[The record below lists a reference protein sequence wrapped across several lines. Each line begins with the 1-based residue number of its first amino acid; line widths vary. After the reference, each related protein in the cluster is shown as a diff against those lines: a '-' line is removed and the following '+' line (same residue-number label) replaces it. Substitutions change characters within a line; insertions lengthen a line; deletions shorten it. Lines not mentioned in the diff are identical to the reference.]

1 MKKMKRMLSLIMV
14 ICMCIGLCACGSKD
28 KNPTGDEYADGDT
41 IEIELW
47 STYGS
52 LGNGFIDKLVDEF
65 NMMQDEYFVS
75 LVNNG
80 SASEVRK
87 KLAMLDKEKYPA
99 LFCGQPYTTAY
110 YAESDFVLPIQ
121 DLIDKDEEDWAS
133 GLYASVRNAYSDL
146 DGNMMGW
153 PLGVSCS
160 GWWVNVDALKQAG
173 YTLEDI
179 TSYEKAAEIA
189 KALVNKGICEYGM
202 SYLATGVELMDMMTI
217 QGLSYV
223 DGNNGHSG
231 KVTKSVLLEGENY
244 EGMKKV
250 ASIHANLIDTKVAME
265 YGSVV
270 ESTCMPLFNS
280 GKLGL
285 AYATNSWGHYVFA
298 AAPTFE
304 YAFVPSTGID
314 ENAKYKGNVLPE
326 GTGLYICNTGN
337 DRKTQGAYEF
347 IKFLS
352 QAENQVY
359 LCKAMGYIP
368 YTNEAAQLE
377 EYTTWATENLPS
389 MLSLIDKVKNTSE
402 ELRSP
407 YVAFSDE
414 MLNVCTDLLGNLSY
428 DPKGDIDVYMK
439 DANRVLETGLTTWL
453 ERQ

>member
-1 MKKMKRMLSLIMV
+1 MKKMKRMLSLFMV

-28 KNPTGDEYADGDT
+28 KNPTGDEYVDGDT

-52 LGNGFIDKLVDEF
+52 LGNGFIDKLIDEF

-75 LVNNG
+75 LISNG
-80 SASEVRK
+80 SPQQVRK
-87 KLAMLDKEKYPA
+87 KLAMLDKDKYPA
-99 LFCGQPYTTAY
+99 LFCGQPYTTAL

-121 DLIDKDEEDWAS
+121 GVIDNDEQDWTS
-133 GLYASVRNAYSDL
+133 GLYSSVRNAYSDL
-146 DGNMMGW
+146 DGNLMGW

-173 YTLEDI
+173 YTVDDI

-189 KALVNKGICEYGM
+189 KTLVNKGICEYGM
-202 SYLATGVELMDMMTI
+202 SYLGTGVELMDMMTI
-217 QGLSYV
+217 QGLNYV

-250 ASIHANLIDTKVAME
+250 ANIHANLIDTGVAIK
-265 YGSVV
+265 YGTAV
-270 ESTCMPLFNS
+270 ESTSMPLFNS
-280 GKLGL
+280 GDLGL
-285 AYATNSWGHYVFA
+285 LYATNSWGHYVFA

-326 GTGLYICNTGN
+326 GTGLYIGNTGN

-347 IKFLS
+347 IKFMS
-352 QAENQVY
+352 QPENQAY
-359 LCKAMGYIP
+359 LCESMGYIP
-368 YTNEAAQLE
+368 YTEEAAQFE
-377 EYTTWATENLPS
+377 EYTTWATENSPF
-389 MLSLIDKVKNTSE
+389 MLTLIDRVKNTSS

-414 MLNVCTDLLGNLSY
+414 MLSVCDDLFGNLSY
-428 DPKGDIDVYMK
+428 DPKGDVEAYMK